1 VRALAQRVEAAKA
14 SEALIEKKLARERSL
29 YEKNVVAVAGVDE
42 LEGQLARA
50 QAERR
55 SLEESLLSLKRGA
68 KSEEVGVAEARAL
81 AVEAALGVEQ
91 VRLERHELHSPDEA
105 DILDVHVELGEVIG
119 AGSAVITLA
128 NTAHPYVDV
137 FVPQGKLEGIV
148 VGKAAKVKVD
158 SLAQP
163 LPGKVEHVAQRT
175 EFTPR
180 FLFSERE
187 RPNLVVRVRVRV
199 DDPKRRLHA
208 GVPAFVTVTRK

>member
-1 VRALAQRVEAAKA
+1 
-14 SEALIEKKLARERSL
+14 
-29 YEKNVVAVAGVDE
+29 
-42 LEGQLARA
+42 
-50 QAERR
+50 
-55 SLEESLLSLKRGA
+55 
-68 KSEEVGVAEARAL
+68 
-81 AVEAALGVEQ
+81 VEAALGVEQ

-105 DILDVHVELGEVIG
+105 DILDVHDELGEVIG